1 MVFISNGFRVI
12 AELEAPSSDPK
23 SYSLANSNKFKVLKK
38 FANIADSR
46 EEEEESGKERSL

>member
-46 EEEEESGKERSL
+46 EEEESGKERSL